1 MILSCSASKVIS
13 RKDQVQYWRHED
25 LPYSFVSVDML
36 SKKFK
41 DFSIGKKIEEALSK
55 PYDRSKSHKDALSF
69 SVYSLPNWE
78 MFIAC
83 ISREYLLMKRNYFV
97 YIFKTG
103 QVQ

>member
-1 MILSCSASKVIS
+1 
-13 RKDQVQYWRHED
+13 
-25 LPYSFVSVDML
+25 ML

-41 DFSIGKKIEEALSK
+41 DFSIGKKIEDALSK

-103 QVQ
+103 QVQSEVFISLLLIFFLC

>member
-1 MILSCSASKVIS
+1 LKVIS
-13 RKDQVQYWRHED
+13 KKDQAQYWWHED
-25 LPYSFVSVDML
+25 LPYSFVSVEML

-41 DFSIGKKIEEALSK
+41 DLSIGKKIEDTLSK

-78 MFIAC
+78 LFIAC

-97 YIFKTG
+97 YIFKTA